1 MQVRERISRLEARFR
16 QALGIINQ
24 NAYPKMKQNGTVVIE
39 DNIYLVRFY
48 ENTVTPLPNNVEATG
63 AYLLGNVIT
72 GKWYCMTN
80 TNLVA
85 WYPW

>member
-48 ENTVTPLPNNVEATG
+48 ENTVTPLPNNVEAT
-63 AYLLGNVIT
+63 V
-72 GKWYCMTN
+72 
-80 TNLVA
+80 
-85 WYPW
+85 